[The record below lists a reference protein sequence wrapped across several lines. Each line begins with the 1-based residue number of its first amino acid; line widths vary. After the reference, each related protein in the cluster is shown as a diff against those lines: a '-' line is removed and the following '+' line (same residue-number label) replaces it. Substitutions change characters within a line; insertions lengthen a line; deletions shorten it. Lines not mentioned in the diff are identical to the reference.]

1 MKKSPKTQQGAT
13 LITWLIMVS
22 IGIVIVSAGLKVG
35 PYYLEYNSVR
45 SLMNSIA
52 SEPGIERANKR
63 EIMAKVERYLNVNSM
78 DSLSEAFY
86 AGKSGNPGT
95 ENPFKIVKLKK
106 SNQRELAVQYEV
118 RTQWMGNLSFLMDY
132 KYQVPLGKQQ

>member
-1 MKKSPKTQQGAT
+1 MKKSPKAQQGAT

-52 SEPGIERANKR
+52 SEPGIERASKR
-63 EIMAKVERYLNVNSM
+63 EIMAKVDRYLNVNSM
-78 DSLSEAFY
+78 DSLS
-86 AGKSGNPGT
+86 GKVGE
-95 ENPFKIVKLKK
+95 ENPFTIVKLKK
-106 SNQRELAVQYEV
+106 TNQRELVVQYEV
-118 RTQWMGNLSFLMDY
+118 RKSWMGNLSFLMDY

>member
-1 MKKSPKTQQGAT
+1 MKKSPKAQQGAT

-52 SEPGIERANKR
+52 SEPGIERASKR
-63 EIMAKVERYLNVNSM
+63 EIMAKVDRYLNVNSM
-78 DSLSEAFY
+78 DSLSGT
-86 AGKSGNPGT
+86 AGA
-95 ENPFKIVKLKK
+95 ENPFTIVKLKK
-106 SNQRELAVQYEV
+106 TNQRELAVQYEV
-118 RTQWMGNLSFLMDY
+118 RKSWMGNLSFLMDY

>member
-1 MKKSPKTQQGAT
+1 MKKSPKAQQGAT

-52 SEPGIERANKR
+52 SEPGIERASKR
-63 EIMAKVERYLNVNSM
+63 EIMAKVDRYLNVNSM
-78 DSLSEAFY
+78 DSLS
-86 AGKSGNPGT
+86 GKVGE
-95 ENPFKIVKLKK
+95 ENPFTIVKLKK
-106 SNQRELAVQYEV
+106 TNQRELAVQYEV
-118 RTQWMGNLSFLMDY
+118 RKSWMGNLSFLMDY